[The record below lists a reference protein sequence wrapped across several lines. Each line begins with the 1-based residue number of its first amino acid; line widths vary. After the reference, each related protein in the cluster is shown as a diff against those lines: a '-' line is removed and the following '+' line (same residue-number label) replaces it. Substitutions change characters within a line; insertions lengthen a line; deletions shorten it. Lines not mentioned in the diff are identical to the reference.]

1 MAAHMGM
8 FEVKGHVLR
17 VHGQF
22 LRPLVRIQVWARFN
36 DPMACCTRSSSHTVA
51 ACCGCTNIPRT
62 AGGAQE
68 AGTIL
73 SVGCGG
79 QRPSRFGHLDPAG
92 LISLCGWGQI
102 LPDAAFIMA
111 PSMTTPAVV
120 YRHRAI
126 RSLRARATMIVL
138 RIRPL
143 RRRTRSWNHRLS
155 VEVGWFRSHSQANS
169 TMVVLSRGLPALDTP
184 CS

>member
-1 MAAHMGM
+1 MGSSPAVGPNPKS
-8 FEVKGHVLR
+8 EPVSIDL
-17 VHGQF
+17 
-22 LRPLVRIQVWARFN
+22 
-36 DPMACCTRSSSHTVA
+36 MACCTRSSSHTVA
-51 ACCGCTNIPRT
+51 TCCGCTNIPRT
-62 AGGAQE
+62 ARGAQE

-79 QRPSRFGHLDPAG
+79 QRPFRFGHLDPAG

-102 LPDAAFIMA
+102 VADAAFITA

-138 RIRPL
+138 RIRPP
-143 RRRTRSWNHRLS
+143 RRWTPLVEPQAERRGRL
-155 VEVGWFRSHSQANS
+155 V
-169 TMVVLSRGLPALDTP
+169 
-184 CS
+184 